1 MHLVKVFSSEEIT
14 YSDVD
19 WNRIF
24 ITDYAISVMSIT
36 KFVRN
41 IMNFLPSLVVSYL
54 KKKCQ

>member
-1 MHLVKVFSSEEIT
+1 MHLVKVFSSEEIM

>member
-36 KFVRN
+36 KSVRN

>member
-24 ITDYAISVMSIT
+24 ITDYAISGMSIT